1 MAQLSLLLFRLLVS
15 ASNADPDH
23 LMLWWFVRYKTI
35 PLLKLMAAIAHIMG
49 TPEIASFGSIPLQGE
64 LIQPPPV
71 PRQAR

>member
-1 MAQLSLLLFRLLVS
+1 
-15 ASNADPDH
+15 
-23 LMLWWFVRYKTI
+23 LWWFVRYKTI